1 MTEADAEAE
10 QLIGIVR
17 MLVASA
23 LAVAVFFAVQ
33 LPDRGDAVAI
43 DRQTVVGYLLLGGYF
58 AVGAAAVV
66 IVRLGRYRP
75 WMAWIFAGFDVLSIS
90 LNLGFSLHATQSSSL
105 LTLGFPAAFF
115 IPIILVQGALRYR
128 PELQIT
134 VSGLLLAAI
143 ALIIVSNPGLDDVRP
158 ASMSE
163 TLRDSFDGAG
173 NAVRLVLLLIAAGIV
188 TTAVWRARRLL
199 ERVGSETEQRAN
211 LTRFLPGGVA
221 GQLSDDELAKL
232 RRGRRTEAAIMFL
245 DIRGFTSMSEAMSP
259 EVLSRFL
266 SDFRTHVLDVADRH
280 GGIVDKFVGDGALV
294 LFGVNG
300 DRKDVAG
307 SALKAAID
315 ITNIAGARTS
325 ENAEGLRLAVGLHWG
340 VVVVGAIGDD
350 RRLEFTVVGNAVN
363 EASRLEAAAKAK
375 DMALVVSNRLIERAD
390 EGVKQAIDWQDLG
403 EERLRGRS
411 ETIHLFGLESVP
423 EKTADA

>member
-1 MTEADAEAE
+1 MREADAEAE

-23 LAVAVFFAVQ
+23 LAIAVFFAIQ

-43 DRQTVVGYLLLGGYF
+43 DRQTIVGYLVLGCYF

-75 WMAWIFAGFDVLSIS
+75 WMAWIFAGFDVVSIS
-90 LNLGFSLHATQSSSL
+90 LNLGFGLHATQASSL
-105 LTLGFPAAFF
+105 FTLGFPAAFF
-115 IPIILVQGALRYR
+115 IPVILVQGTLRFR

-143 ALIIVSNPGLDDVRP
+143 ALIMTSNIGQDDARP
-158 ASMSE
+158 ATASE
-163 TLRDSFDGAG
+163 ALLDNFDAPA
-173 NAVRLVLLLIAAGIV
+173 NVVRLVLLLIAAGV
-188 TTAVWRARRLL
+188 VVTAVWRARRLL

-232 RRGRRTEAAIMFL
+232 RRGRRVEAAIMFL

-259 EVLSRFL
+259 ETLSRFL
-266 SDFRTHVLDVADRH
+266 SGFRSNVLDVADRH

-307 SALKAAID
+307 SALNAAID
-315 ITNIAGARTS
+315 LTNIAKAKTS
-325 ENAEGLRLAVGLHWG
+325 ENQKGLRLAVGLHWG
-340 VVVVGAIGDD
+340 EVVVGAIGDD

-363 EASRLEAAAKAK
+363 EASRLEAVAKAN
-375 DMALVVSNRLIERAD
+375 DMALVVSRRLIERAD
-390 EGVKQAIDWQDLG
+390 DSVKRAFEWQDLG

-411 ETIHLFGLESVP
+411 ETIHLLVLQDVP
-423 EKTADA
+423 A